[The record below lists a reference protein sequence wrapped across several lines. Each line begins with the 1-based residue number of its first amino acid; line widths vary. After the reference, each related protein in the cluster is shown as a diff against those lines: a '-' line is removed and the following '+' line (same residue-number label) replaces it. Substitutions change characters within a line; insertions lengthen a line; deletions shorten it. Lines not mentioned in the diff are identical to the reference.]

1 MFANCTGLYTITI
14 PTNITSIGEHAFD
27 GCTALG
33 TVVNGVKGTI
43 NNESK
48 IWSNYMFANC
58 TGLTTVTIENA
69 NKDKLG
75 GYVFYKDSAL
85 TEIYYLSDVISEHMF
100 DSCISLQN
108 VYFKLNGSEH

>member
-1 MFANCTGLYTITI
+1 MFAI
-14 PTNITSIGEHAFD
+14 
-27 GCTALG
+27 
-33 TVVNGVKGTI
+33 
-43 NNESK
+43 
-48 IWSNYMFANC
+48 C
-58 TGLTTVTIENA
+58 TGLTTITIENA

-108 VYFKLNGSEH
+108 VYFKLNGSEPLVKTIKNNAFMTYIQRKLHIIVKNADEIISLK